1 MLFKTI
7 SKLFK
12 GTYQYKVVLICA
24 GAGLFR
30 NKNLPNVLSELSKIQ
45 LNSQTKQVRS
55 TYYSSWQARGIST
68 QEDLD
73 YAFKLQHT
81 IAKMHDI
88 DVRVESPWL
97 SIYTNTKSNIDQL
110 VKLDDTKVKYVCVP
124 PIDTALDKETIIMPK
139 MNFDFRVTLGK
150 TTTNYIS
157 FIDWAETNKKLKLTK
172 SCKNDLSKDRSYGG
186 THFYVSGDNNLLLA
200 KMHLGGCISKIQ
212 RIIKVK
218 A

>member
-73 YAFKLQHT
+73 YA
-81 IAKMHDI
+81 
-88 DVRVESPWL
+88 L
-97 SIYTNTKSNIDQL
+97 SLIHI
-110 VKLDDTKVKYVCVP
+110 
-124 PIDTALDKETIIMPK
+124 
-139 MNFDFRVTLGK
+139 
-150 TTTNYIS
+150 
-157 FIDWAETNKKLKLTK
+157 
-172 SCKNDLSKDRSYGG
+172 
-186 THFYVSGDNNLLLA
+186 
-200 KMHLGGCISKIQ
+200 
-212 RIIKVK
+212 
-218 A
+218 